1 MVVHRCR
8 HNSAHESR
16 STGGLGPAALADPPC
31 DGRLMPTRN
40 VTGMNNLFKGAQTR
54 KFTCTVVYLATPS
67 PKTATIGPAA
77 RPLTLRSLRHVCH
90 LRLRS
95 PRGSGHPHRGVRPAA
110 DRPGQVGRPG
120 HLCVHPRPLV
130 ATRRAKRRFCA
141 SAHATT
147 PPRATGCPMD
157 PSPLIHLHV

>member
-40 VTGMNNLFKGAQTR
+40 VTGMNRARER
-54 KFTCTVVYLATPS
+54 KRATLHVLSCTWPPHPS
-67 PKTATIGPAA
+67 KRPRSGPAA